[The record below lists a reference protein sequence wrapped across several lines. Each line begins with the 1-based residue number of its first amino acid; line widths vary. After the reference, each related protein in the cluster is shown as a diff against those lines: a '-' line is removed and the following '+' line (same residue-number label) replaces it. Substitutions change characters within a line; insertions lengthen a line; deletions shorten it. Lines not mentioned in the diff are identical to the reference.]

1 MHTLGAFAV
10 ITNTEGHVLLCHRT
24 DREAW
29 NLPGGR
35 VEAGETPWQAL
46 VREVEEEVGLVVQA
60 SQLVGVYSV
69 PSRADLVFTFRCS
82 QWSGEPRVSNEAS
95 QVAWFSPSELP
106 LSTLHRHVERI
117 HDALAN
123 HNSILLKAQ
132 A

>member
-1 MHTLGAFAV
+1 MHTVGAFAV
-10 ITNTEGHVLLCHRT
+10 ITNADGHVLLCHRT

-35 VEAGETPWQAL
+35 VEVGETPWQAV
-46 VREVEEEVGLVVQA
+46 VREVEEEVGLVVE
-60 SQLVGVYSV
+60 STELVGIYSV

-82 QWSGEPRVSNEAS
+82 KFSGEPRLSSEAS
-95 QVAWFSPSELP
+95 QVAWFAPSELP

-117 HDALAN
+117 NDALAKQG
-123 HNSILLKAQ
+123 SILLKSQ